1 MVVVA
6 FSMLFLAGLL
16 NLIAIQYAQ
25 GVVRAAL
32 DEGLRVGSAASAS
45 ASECLAG
52 IDRVMSDLMSGPF
65 GEGITY
71 SCVQVG
77 DELIATGEGR
87 LQGWFPGFPTFDFE
101 AEVRAV
107 KESGD

>member
-1 MVVVA
+1 MAVVA
-6 FSMLFLAGLL
+6 LSMLFLAGLL

-32 DEGLRVGSAASAS
+32 DEGLRIGTAASAS

-65 GEGITY
+65 RDGLTY
-71 SCVQVG
+71 SCIQVG
-77 DELIATGEGR
+77 NELIAQGQGR
-87 LQGWFPGFPTFDFE
+87 LPGWFPGFPTFDFE

-107 KESGD
+107 KESGE